1 MNAAFFAMGAFSDMK
16 RRVCISGILILG
28 ICFCFLCWYSGKKS
42 VQPVSSQETEEEEP
56 PKVALTF
63 DDGPSREYTP
73 KLLDGLKERNILASF
88 FLMGKNIEGNEELV
102 QRIQEEG
109 HLIGNH
115 TYNHVCLNQ
124 ISDRQAKEEIEKT
137 SNKIYEITGEY
148 PVFIRPPFGEWK
160 KELELSV
167 PMFPVFWDVDTLD
180 WKSKNVSQVLR
191 IVDRQVHEDSIILMH
206 DGYETSVEAAF
217 EIIDRLGA
225 EGYEFVTVDR
235 LLIL

>member
-1 MNAAFFAMGAFSDMK
+1 MRKN
-16 RRVCISGILILG
+16 RVFSGILSGAVLL
-28 ICFCFLCWYSGKKS
+28 FLLALLFGKKEVLS
-42 VQPVSSQETEEEEP
+42 VFAGKGAEGEQ

-63 DDGPSREYTP
+63 DDGPNRKYTP
-73 KLLDGLKERNILASF
+73 KLLDGLKERGISATF

-102 QRIQEEG
+102 QRMQEEG

-124 ISDRQAKEEIEKT
+124 ISKIKAKEEIEKA
-137 SNKIYEITGEY
+137 SNKIYEVTGEY
-148 PVFIRPPFGEWK
+148 PAFIRPPFGEWRRD
-160 KELELSV
+160 LELSV
-167 PMFPVFWDVDTLD
+167 DMFPVFWDVDTLD

-191 IVDRQVHEDSIILMH
+191 IVDKQVHEDSIILMH
-206 DGYETSVEAAF
+206 DGYETSVEAAL
-217 EIIDRLGA
+217 EIADRLTK

>member
-1 MNAAFFAMGAFSDMK
+1 MKKIRTFAVTLSWVFLLLVFF
-16 RRVCISGILILG
+16 L
-28 ICFCFLCWYSGKKS
+28 FLRQNKS
-42 VQPVSSQETEEEEP
+42 AEVFHAVPGRTGQEL

-63 DDGPSREYTP
+63 DDGPSRQYTP
-73 KLLDGLKERNILASF
+73 KLLEGLRERGILATF
-88 FLMGKNIEGNEELV
+88 FLTGKNIEGNEELV
-102 QRIQEEG
+102 SMIQEEG

-115 TYNHVCLNQ
+115 TYSHVCLNQ

-217 EIIDRLGA
+217 EIIDRLSA

>member
-1 MNAAFFAMGAFSDMK
+1 MK
-16 RRVCISGILILG
+16 RSVCISGILILG
-28 ICFCFLCWYSGKKS
+28 ICFCLWQYSGVKKVLS
-42 VQPVSSQETEEEEP
+42 VSSQDMGEP

-73 KLLDGLKERNILASF
+73 KLLDGLKERNVCASF

-124 ISDRQAKEEIEKT
+124 ISDGQAKEEIEKT

-160 KELELSV
+160 KDLELSV

-217 EIIDRLGA
+217 EIIDRLRG

>member
-1 MNAAFFAMGAFSDMK
+1 MK

-28 ICFCFLCWYSGKKS
+28 ICFCFLCRYSCKKS

-160 KELELSV
+160 KDLELSV

-217 EIIDRLGA
+217 EIIDRLSA

>member
-1 MNAAFFAMGAFSDMK
+1 MK

-28 ICFCFLCWYSGKKS
+28 ICFCFLCRYSGKKS
-42 VQPVSSQETEEEEP
+42 VQPVSLQETEEEEP

-160 KELELSV
+160 KDLELFV

-217 EIIDRLGA
+217 EIIDRLSA